1 MEKCVEEEKMKLHDL
16 KRALHALQQIA
27 GQFKLFN
34 EYLNILF
41 HDRSGCYNIMLSFL
55 KSVYV

>member
-1 MEKCVEEEKMKLHDL
+1 MYVSGGQEEGVEVKKMKLHDL

-34 EYLNILF
+34 KYF
-41 HDRSGCYNIMLSFL
+41 
-55 KSVYV
+55 